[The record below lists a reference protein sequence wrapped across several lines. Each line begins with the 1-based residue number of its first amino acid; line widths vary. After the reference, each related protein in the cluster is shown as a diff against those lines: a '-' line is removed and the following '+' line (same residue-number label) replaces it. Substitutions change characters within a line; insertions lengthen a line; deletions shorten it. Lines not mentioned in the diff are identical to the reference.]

1 MTDRKTPPPSAG
13 TPTAPRV
20 SRSGRTHQKLSP
32 DQYELKIRWQR
43 ARRVLRVT
51 SGGVKFEFDTALT
64 VGVMYP
70 ITVDAPGVSLATTLE
85 VTRCQLTVAD
95 GRFFLID
102 GRFYPYVE

>member
-13 TPTAPRV
+13 APTAPRG

-51 SGGVKFEFDTALT
+51 AGGVKFEFDTALT
-64 VGVMYP
+64 VGTMYP
-70 ITVDAPGVSLATTLE
+70 ITMDAPGVSLATTLE
-85 VTRCQLTVAD
+85 VTRCQLTVAN
-95 GRFFLID
+95 GRFFLIE